1 MKKIEDTNKKLFGEY
16 AVAVSG
22 FDKNAQQRLIEVAEK
37 LFLSLKVVF
46 VDLSLE
52 QKTLSDIFSKQHRH
66 GFLQALSQKK
76 VIIMSGF
83 LEKDIVSFMKTM
95 REYGISPQLWAVLT
109 PTSANWKFND
119 LVKELEEEAKQIS
132 EMQKK
137 RKK

>member
-16 AVAVSG
+16 AIAVSG
-22 FDKNAQQRLIEVAEK
+22 FDKNEQQKLIEVIEE
-37 LFLSLKVVF
+37 LFSTLKVVF

-52 QKTLSDIFSKQHRH
+52 QKTLLDVFSKQHKH
-66 GFLQALSQKK
+66 GFLQNLSQKK
-76 VIIMSGF
+76 AIIMSGF
-83 LEKDIVSFMKTM
+83 LEKEIVSFMKTM
-95 REYGISPQLWAVLT
+95 KEYEITPQLWAVLT
-109 PTSANWKFND
+109 PTSVNWKFKD

>member
-16 AVAVSG
+16 AIAASG
-22 FDKNAQQRLIEVAEK
+22 FDKNEQQRLIEVSEK
-37 LFLSLKVVF
+37 IFSSLKVVF
-46 VDLSLE
+46 VDLNLE
-52 QKTLSDIFSKQHRH
+52 QKTLSEVFSMKHRY
-66 GFLQALSQKK
+66 GFLQSLSQKK
-76 VIIMSGF
+76 AVIMSGF

-109 PTSANWKFND
+109 PTSVNWKFKD

-137 RKK
+137 HKK